1 MNYYLEQVHKDRIEY
16 FNDGNFNIG
25 DDILKDEYLLSD
37 IFDINLVID
46 ILDYVK
52 YNDISKLKKYKYD
65 VLKNIFN
72 NLMMFEYKIMCIIM
86 DEDFKHFEDK
96 LSYFYGDHDEHNWF
110 YDSIKE
116 KLLLLKQIF
125 YMDINV
131 TNNIL
136 KLCKSKYTTIKMI
149 NDNKYKYITID
160 SYKILFYYSKLSR
173 GMNILN
179 VLFKAKSPHDIP
191 KKYYK
196 DIEELEGDYRFPYL
210 GSYSDTILKEKIIFE
225 DV

>member
-136 KLCKSKYTTIKMI
+136 KLCKS
-149 NDNKYKYITID
+149 
-160 SYKILFYYSKLSR
+160 
-173 GMNILN
+173 
-179 VLFKAKSPHDIP
+179 
-191 KKYYK
+191 
-196 DIEELEGDYRFPYL
+196 
-210 GSYSDTILKEKIIFE
+210 
-225 DV
+225 